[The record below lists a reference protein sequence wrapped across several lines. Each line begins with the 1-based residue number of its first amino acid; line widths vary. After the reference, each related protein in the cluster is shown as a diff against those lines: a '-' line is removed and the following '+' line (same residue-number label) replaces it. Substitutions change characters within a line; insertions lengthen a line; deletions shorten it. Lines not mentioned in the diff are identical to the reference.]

1 MSDVVS
7 LHCPKCGR
15 KLKIKDRSLFGKKV
29 ACPECK
35 QRFVLN
41 DPDGP
46 EIAPDSSIAESPV
59 ESPSAVQQSTPQN
72 ETPPQAAQPVP
83 QAPPK
88 TPVNP
93 FDFTKPAAPTG
104 NPFDFLPPK
113 PAAPPTS
120 QPVNPFA
127 PVAPVPGSNPFAT
140 QTAGGPGGSPT
151 PPTPFVLPAAQGS
164 PLSNAPT
171 GTATATP
178 PAGQPVVPAASPF
191 VTAPSG
197 SGPLLIGDEPSSI
210 TARRNI
216 KKKSNWTGTIAGV
229 VAFLVI
235 AGGAGYY
242 LNQTPIPKPA
252 ESNTV
257 ASSSADAAVK
267 EEASPPG
274 AYSRSDLEGNPELV
288 AEFLP
293 TKGEPI
299 QLLMVPSGINL
310 VIHLRPALLWS
321 DDITYRILRA
331 SLTDDITNWLAQQI
345 RTYCRREPQQ
355 IDEVTFGIILGPRGM
370 DPQVCTVVRLKE
382 PARLSDLIEEF
393 PGKYLYEI
401 SEKPNLRIKV
411 DEKHA
416 YLIHDDKT
424 FAICPAEMASEL
436 EHWITTPNYEV
447 SEGINEQ
454 LKQTDRERLL
464 TIIGTVNDLDIHQN
478 VLFVKEAQPLISALL
493 EWVGPDVETIGWSL
507 HPAPYLHSQVWL
519 RTISAKSP
527 MTLEKDF
534 QAQLRKLPDQIWK
547 NVCARMNPAEVRFQ
561 QLIGRLP
568 AMLEA
573 YQRST
578 VSQRAGRLI
587 TLTTVLPM
595 KATPNLVLA
604 ALFTVNEASRTNF
617 GVANVADAGM
627 KKAEL
632 PPTIAG
638 RIELPVDAEFNRSP
652 LEPVLQFLCDEIQVK
667 LFVDGDALKDA
678 GYTKNMPQTF
688 TLGKVPMKQAL
699 MHILDTYQ
707 ETGKQMVACF
717 DEAKM
722 QITITTR
729 KFAERDGLKVS
740 LPLPK

>member
-46 EIAPDSSIAESPV
+46 EAPSTSDSAVV
-59 ESPSAVQQSTPQN
+59 ESPSSVKQPTPQSSPSAQP
-72 ETPPQAAQPVP
+72 TPPTP

-88 TPVNP
+88 TPANP
-93 FDFTKPAAPTG
+93 FDFTKPAAPAAG
-104 NPFDFLPPK
+104 SPFDFLPP
-113 PAAPPTS
+113 AAPPA
-120 QPVNPFA
+120 QVGNPFA
-127 PVAPVPGSNPFAT
+127 PPTPAAPVAGGNPFAAPAAT
-140 QTAGGPGGSPT
+140 NPQATEALT
-151 PPTPFVLPAAQGS
+151 PPGPFVLPAAQS
-164 PLSNAPT
+164 PAPS

-178 PAGQPVVPAASPF
+178 PAGQPVVPSGTPFAAP
-191 VTAPSG
+191 AGP
-197 SGPLLIGDEPSSI
+197 GPLGLGAEHSPIL
-210 TARRNI
+210 AQRNLR
-216 KKKSNWTGTIAGV
+216 KKTNWTGTIAGI

-242 LNQTPIPKPA
+242 LNQTPVPKPA
-252 ESNTV
+252 ETNAI
-257 ASSSADAAVK
+257 ASKSESEATKEAV
-267 EEASPPG
+267 SPPG
-274 AYSRSDLEGNPELV
+274 AYSRSDLEGNPELI
-288 AEFLP
+288 AEFSP

-321 DDITYRILRA
+321 DEITYRILRA

-355 IDEVTFGIILGPRGM
+355 IEEVIFGIILGPRGM

-411 DEKHA
+411 DDKHG
-416 YLIHDDKT
+416 YLIHDEKT
-424 FAICPAEMASEL
+424 FAICPAALASEL

-464 TIIGTVNDLDIHQN
+464 TIIGTVSDLNIHQN

-493 EWVGPDVETIGWSL
+493 DWVGPDVETIGWSI
-507 HPAPYLHSQVWL
+507 HPDPYLHSQVWL
-519 RTISAKSP
+519 RSVTAKNPAS
-527 MTLEKDF
+527 LEKDF
-534 QAQLRKLPDQIWK
+534 QTRLKKLPEQLWK
-547 NVCARMNPAEVRFQ
+547 DVCARMQPAEVRFQ
-561 QLIGRLP
+561 KLIGRLP

-573 YQRST
+573 FQQST
-578 VSQRAGRLI
+578 VSQRASRLI
-587 TLTTVLPM
+587 TLTTVLPT
-595 KATPNLVLA
+595 KAAPNLALA
-604 ALFTVNEASRTNF
+604 ALFTVNEATRTNF
-617 GVANVADAGM
+617 GAKPVADTGM
-627 KKAEL
+627 KKAAL

-707 ETGKQMVACF
+707 ETGKEMVACF
-717 DEAKM
+717 DDAKM
-722 QITITTR
+722 QITITTK